1 MHMAYIFG
9 LPAALLVVAVA
20 ANRLSKLTRV
30 PDIIVL
36 LLIGIVL
43 GPVLHWI
50 DPAHFEGLIRILGTL
65 ALVLILFEGGLELRL
80 RQAMRYFPAGLLLV
94 VLSFGLSLALVAVMG
109 RLLLHLEWTDCLLLG
124 AALGC
129 TSGTIVIPALQQ
141 IRTPDPVKITLTI
154 ESSLGEVIA
163 VLLVGSL
170 LKTTGEGSLLG
181 GLASDFSRHIA
192 VSLLVGFI
200 IGAIW
205 SRLWPKIAGAPNSN
219 ILNLG
224 VVLGVYSLG
233 DFLHGSGLLTVLIFG
248 VTLANLP
255 RTPHMTRQGARLLAF
270 HAEFSFLV
278 RSFFFVLLGVVAQ
291 FVSRQYI
298 VPIFGILAALVI
310 ARYIAMQGSRWVVR
324 DVSRS
329 DTEMLFWM
337 LPRGLVTAVLALAIV
352 EARGAT
358 FAFLPAMAFTVVLVT
373 NLFIVWGS
381 VRAGSLAAASTAA
394 VVGGEAQPVALAEP
408 ELKAAAA
415 AAGAGT
421 AAGLTAAEEA
431 EGLL

>member
-1 MHMAYIFG
+1 MNMAYIFG
-9 LPAALLVVAVA
+9 LPALLLVMAVA

-36 LLIGIVL
+36 LLIGITL
-43 GPVLHWI
+43 GPILHWVS
-50 DPAHFEGLIRILGTL
+50 PQHFEGVISIVGTL
-65 ALVLILFEGGLELRL
+65 ALILILFEGGLELRL

-94 VLSFGLSLALVAVMG
+94 ALSFGLSLALVAMTG
-109 RLLLHLEWTDCLLLG
+109 HWLLHLEWRDCLLLG

-141 IRTPDPVKITLTI
+141 ITTPDPVKITLTI

-163 VLLVGSL
+163 VLMVGSL
-170 LKTTGEGSLLG
+170 LKTTEDQSLIG
-181 GLASDFSRHIA
+181 GLASDFTHHI
-192 VSLLVGFI
+192 VISLLVGFI
-200 IGAIW
+200 VGAVW
-205 SRLWPKIAGAPNSN
+205 SKIWPKLAGMPNTN

-233 DFLHGSGLLTVLIFG
+233 DHFQGSGLLAVLIFG

-255 RTPHMTRQGARLLAF
+255 RTPHMTRQGARMLSF

-298 VPIFGILAALVI
+298 IPIVGILVAVVV
-310 ARYIAMQGSRWVVR
+310 ARYLAMQGSRWVVR
-324 DVSRS
+324 DVTRS
-329 DTEMLFWM
+329 DTELLFWM

-352 EARGAT
+352 EDRGAT
-358 FAFLPAMAFTVVLVT
+358 FSFLPAMAFTVVLVT

-381 VRAGSLAAASTAA
+381 VRAGRTDTAA
-394 VVGGEAQPVALAEP
+394 HEIRVDVVAVP
-408 ELKAAAA
+408 EVQAKAAAA
-415 AAGAGT
+415 AAADGD
-421 AAGLTAAEEA
+421 GLA
-431 EGLL
+431 

>member
-1 MHMAYIFG
+1 MNMAYAFG
-9 LPAALLVVAVA
+9 LPAALLVLAVA

-36 LLIGIVL
+36 LMIGIFL
-43 GPVLHWI
+43 GPILHWVN
-50 DPAHFEGLIRILGTL
+50 PAQFESVIRILGTL
-65 ALVLILFEGGLELRL
+65 ALILILFEGGLELRL
-80 RQAMRYFPAGLLLV
+80 RQALRYFPAGLLLV
-94 VLSFGLSLALVAVMG
+94 VLSFGLSLALVAVVG
-109 RLLLHLEWTDCLLLG
+109 RYLLHLDWTDCLLLG

-141 IRTPDPVKITLTI
+141 IATPDAVKITLTI

-170 LKTTGEGSLLG
+170 LKSNEQGSLIG

-200 IGAIW
+200 IGAVW
-205 SRLWPKIAGAPNSN
+205 SRLWPKLAGTPNSN

-224 VVLGVYSLG
+224 VVLGVYAVG
-233 DFLHGSGLLTVLIFG
+233 DSLHGSGLLAVLIFG

-278 RSFFFVLLGVVAQ
+278 RSFFFVLLGIVAQ

-298 VPIFGILAALVI
+298 IPILGILVALVL
-310 ARYIAMQGSRWVVR
+310 ARYVAMMGSRWIVK
-324 DVSRS
+324 DVSKEE
-329 DTEMLFWM
+329 TELLFWM
-337 LPRGLVTAVLALAIV
+337 LPRGLVTAVLALGIV
-352 EARGAT
+352 EARGET
-358 FAFLPAMAFTVVLVT
+358 FSFLPAIAFTVVLVT

-381 VRAGSLAAASTAA
+381 VRAGKTAAALATKSAGPAA
-394 VVGGEAQPVALAEP
+394 VVASPSLVSAPNLVQEP
-408 ELKAAAA
+408 QAKSAAAA
-415 AAGAGT
+415 NG
-421 AAGLTAAEEA
+421 E
-431 EGLL
+431 